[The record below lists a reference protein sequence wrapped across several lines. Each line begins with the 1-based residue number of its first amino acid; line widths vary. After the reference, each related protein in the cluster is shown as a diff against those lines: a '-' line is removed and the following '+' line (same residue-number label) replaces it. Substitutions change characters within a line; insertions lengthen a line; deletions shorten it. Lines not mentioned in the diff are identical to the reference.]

1 MLGLS
6 TILRKESVVGIDV
19 GSRLTK
25 VCYAEPIGNGRYR
38 VTRTSFT
45 TTPPDSVRD
54 GVIIDKAAVAMSLR
68 ELMRAAGLNGIT
80 GANAAIAGASVIVR
94 HVKLPRMPE
103 SALRK
108 SIRFEAAKYISTSIE
123 DSCIEFEILGP
134 VDGEPDKM
142 NVMLV
147 AAPNEMINSRIQTL
161 EMAGLEPVA
170 IDIEAFA
177 VQRALM
183 EIANVTGSVD
193 DTIALL
199 DIGANSTDVTIVARG
214 YFALTR
220 HIPIAGD
227 HFTNAIRNAKLCT
240 FEEAEEIKMTV
251 DMSTLLSPDATP
263 EEQTIAHMVQPVLD
277 ELLREVRRSV
287 NYYQSQFA
295 EGAISLPAE
304 ARGADLNSSTAGRV
318 GRLVI
323 TGGSAL
329 LKGIQQYMEVRL
341 GTSVELGNIFEA
353 SCLDTTQLMPGFID
367 SHHSVF
373 SLCTGLAV
381 KRTGAAN
388 SNHSGSKAS
397 GNGGLMS
404 ALKKKKTIAPVNL
417 TLEIDKTEEA
427 EKLQEVA

>member
-6 TILRKESVVGIDV
+6 TLLRKESVVGIDI
-19 GSRLTK
+19 GSRLIK
-25 VCYAEPIGNGRYR
+25 VCYAEPVGAGRHR
-38 VTRTSFT
+38 ITRTSFT
-45 TTPPDSVRD
+45 TTPPDTVRD
-54 GVIIDKAAVAMSLR
+54 GVIIDKAAVAMALR
-68 ELMRAAGLNGIT
+68 ELLRSAGLSGVT
-80 GANAAIAGASVIVR
+80 GANGAIAGASVIVR

-103 SALRK
+103 VALRK
-108 SIRFEAAKYISTSIE
+108 SIRFEASKYISTSIE

-134 VDGEPDKM
+134 VDGEPEKM

-147 AAPNEMINSRIQTL
+147 AAPNEMINSRVQTL

-183 EIANVTGSVD
+183 EIGSVGGAQSE
-193 DTIALL
+193 TIALL

-240 FEEAEEIKMTV
+240 FEEAETIKLTV

-263 EEQTIAHMVQPVLD
+263 DEQALAHTVQPVLD

-287 NYYQSQFA
+287 NYYQSQYA

-304 ARGADLNSSTAGRV
+304 ARGDEGSIAPAGRV
-318 GRLVI
+318 NKLVI

-329 LKGIQQYMEVRL
+329 LKGLQQYMEVRL
-341 GTSVELGNIFEA
+341 GTPVETGNIFETA
-353 SCLDTTQLMPGFID
+353 SLDTTHLVPSFID

-381 KRTGAAN
+381 KRTSGTNTHYAAPN
-388 SNHSGSKAS
+388 GP
-397 GNGGLMS
+397 GNGSGPGRGS
-404 ALKKKKTIAPVNL
+404 WRRKKPAAAQAAISPV
-417 TLEIDKTEEA
+417 DQDTET
-427 EKLQEVA
+427 LQEAA